1 MLITD
6 LLCQYCDYGKKYH
19 MYLNRA
25 NSEKMGK
32 TAYHIPSHTIAALT
46 VFTFFAY
53 VKYPVIP
60 PQIGTSHAIIA
71 RRSSVPEASSISLNS
86 ATEPNPKSIHDVKK
100 ETTSM
105 ALPTRAKF

>member
-60 PQIGTSHAIIA
+60 PPNWHKPCYYCKTFVSAG
-71 RRSSVPEASSISLNS
+71 SL
-86 ATEPNPKSIHDVKK
+86 IH
-100 ETTSM
+100 
-105 ALPTRAKF
+105 KFELGH